1 MAVFGIFGTKTANV
15 ASSTY
20 YGLYALQHR
29 GQASCGITVNDDGV
43 FHSYKDSGLV
53 NEVFSQ
59 DIIAKMGLGQMAV
72 GNIRYASSKTK
83 DRINAEPMLVNHVKG
98 RLAIAH
104 NGGLSNY
111 MQLRNELEMQGHIFH
126 TANEVEVMA
135 TLITKERLNAPSI
148 EEAIN
153 RAISRFEGGYAMLV
167 MSPQKLVA
175 VRDSNGMHPLCY
187 GIRDDGE
194 YVLASETCALDIV
207 GATFVREIEPGEIVV
222 FSKDGV
228 KSITDHCGE
237 KPERLC
243 VFEYLYTARP
253 DSNICGCSVHLA
265 RKRAGKYLAKA
276 HPVEADVVIGA
287 PDSGIDAAIG
297 YAEESGIPYGLGI
310 IKNKYIGRTFIDP
323 GQNVREDKV
332 KIKLNP
338 VAETVRGK
346 RVILVDD
353 SIVRG
358 TTCAK
363 IVKLLRDAGAKEIH
377 IRSSAPAFL
386 NPCYYG
392 TDIAS
397 REVLVACNYTIEEMT
412 RLFGADSV
420 GFLPIEDVFKLGE
433 GGTCKGYCAA
443 CFDGVYP
450 TQVPEETERSKFDRK
465 ISEGLPTDEQLSV
478 FNEKIKN

>member
-29 GQASCGITVNDDGV
+29 GQASSGIVVNDDGV
-43 FHSYKDSGLV
+43 FHSFKDSGIV
-53 NEVFSQ
+53 NEVFTTGV
-59 DIIAKMGLGQMAV
+59 INNLGCGQMAL
-72 GNIRYASSKTK
+72 GNVRYGTSKTK
-83 DRINAEPMLVNHVKG
+83 DRINAEPMLVNHIKG
-98 RLAIAH
+98 RLAISHDGA
-104 NGGLSNY
+104 LVNY
-111 MQLRNELEMQGHIFH
+111 SELRKELELEGAIFH
-126 TANEVEVMA
+126 TSNDIEVIAYM
-135 TLITKERLNAPSI
+135 ITKARLTASST
-148 EEAIN
+148 EEAISKAME
-153 RAISRFEGGYAMLV
+153 RLAGGYSLLV
-167 MSPQKLVA
+167 MSPQKLIA
-175 VRDSNGMHPLCY
+175 ARDENGLHPLCY
-187 GIRDDGE
+187 GVRDDGE
-194 YVLASETCALDIV
+194 YVVASESCALNTV
-207 GATFVREIEPGEIVV
+207 GANFVRELDPGEIVI
-222 FSKDGV
+222 FSKEGV
-228 KSITDHCGE
+228 KSIREHCDK

-253 DSNICGCSVHLA
+253 DSVINNCSVHLA
-265 RKRAGKYLAKA
+265 RKRAGAFLAKA

-297 YAEESGIPYGLGI
+297 YAEESGIPYGLGL

-358 TTCAK
+358 TTCVRV
-363 IVKLLRDAGAKEIH
+363 VKLLRDAGAKEIH

-392 TDIAS
+392 TDIGS
-397 REVLVACNYTIEEMT
+397 REELIACKYTPEEMAK
-412 RLFGADSV
+412 LFGADSV
-420 GFLPIEDVFKLGE
+420 GFLPLEDVVKLGE
-433 GGTCKGYCAA
+433 SGTCKGYCKA
-443 CFDGVYP
+443 CFDGEYP
-450 TQVPEETERSKFDRK
+450 TEIPKDNGECKYDYK
-465 ISEGLPTDEQLSV
+465 ISE
-478 FNEKIKN
+478 NK